1 MTQSKPK
8 NHASNSVFVALKE
21 RIAQGIQNLTEKDRE
36 IENYKITI
44 LKQKSEISS
53 LETQIK

>member
-1 MTQSKPK
+1 MTQSKMK
-8 NHASNSVFVALKE
+8 NHASNSFLVALKE

-36 IENYKITI
+36 IENYKTTI